1 MRYTVEESLEEV
13 RKRTERV
20 RRRRERRRL
29 GFFSFGVCTLLLL
42 LTLNLAASPLTPADG
57 SEASAM
63 GSFLLEAKNGG
74 IVAALILAVLLA
86 VLVTLLFLRKR
97 RSDPP
102 EQAVRKPNEH
112 TDGGKNHE

>member
-1 MRYTVEESLEEV
+1 MRYTVKESLEEV

-20 RRRRERRRL
+20 RRRRERKRL
-29 GFFSFGVCTLLLL
+29 GFFSFGVCALLLL
-42 LTLNLAASPLTPADG
+42 LTLNLATSPLTPADG

-86 VLVTLLFLRKR
+86 ALVTLLFLRKR
-97 RSDPP
+97 RSKPP
-102 EQAVRKPNEH
+102 EQAVRKPDEH